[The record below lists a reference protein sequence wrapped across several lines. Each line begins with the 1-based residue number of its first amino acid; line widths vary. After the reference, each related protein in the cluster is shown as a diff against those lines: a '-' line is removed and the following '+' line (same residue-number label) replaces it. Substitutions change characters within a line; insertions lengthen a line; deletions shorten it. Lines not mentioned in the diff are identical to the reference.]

1 MLLQHKNKTYENTQI
16 CRSPDPTHILNGSK
30 TATWRLFDD
39 KNLSVGDEL
48 ELVHAA
54 TREIFA
60 RAVITSV
67 KELAIKD
74 IAYADRVGH
83 EPMGDINEIC
93 ATYESY
99 YRQQVTLETTLK
111 IVRFGLH

>member
-1 MLLQHKNKTYENTQI
+1 MKTLKFADHLI
-16 CRSPDPTHILNGSK
+16 PLILNGSK

-67 KELAIKD
+67 KELALRD
-74 IAYADRVGH
+74 ITEADRLGH
-83 EPMGDINEIC
+83 EPLGNIDEIC
-93 ATYESY
+93 AIYENLY
-99 YRQQVTLETTLK
+99 QQPVTPATMMK
-111 IVRFGLH
+111 IIRFELIK

>member
-1 MLLQHKNKTYENTQI
+1 MKTLKFADHLI
-16 CRSPDPTHILNGSK
+16 PLILNGSK

-39 KNLSVGDEL
+39 KNLSIGDKL

-54 TREIFA
+54 TGKIFA

-74 IAYADRVGH
+74 IANEDRIGH
-83 EPMGDINEIC
+83 EPLGDVDEIC
-93 ATYESY
+93 AIYENFY
-99 YRQQVTLETTLK
+99 HQHITPATMMK
-111 IVRFGLH
+111 IIRFELIKS